1 MWSAINWPAG
11 ALLLE
16 AGKPTGIYKRMRLR
30 RVLQI
35 LISTAILEQG
45 STTTAEL
52 SENGVALEM

>member
-1 MWSAINWPAG
+1 
-11 ALLLE
+11 
-16 AGKPTGIYKRMRLR
+16 MRLR

-52 SENGVALEM
+52 TENGMALEM

>member
-1 MWSAINWPAG
+1 M
-11 ALLLE
+11 
-16 AGKPTGIYKRMRLR
+16 GISKEFRVG

-52 SENGVALEM
+52 TENGVALEI